1 MVGVTGSIPV
11 APTINRSEKCDEAVG
26 DLRKAGAD
34 VVDPVVIPALKTPP
48 CGPHRSVDRR

>member
-26 DLRKAGAD
+26 DLQKAQTSS
-34 VVDPVVIPALKTPP
+34 IRLSSQ
-48 CGPHRSVDRR
+48 R